1 MVSKMTDKTD
11 IDALRSEAANIIGL
25 LTAAGHETFSLDK
38 TADFFDD
45 VFRLLEAECQQR
57 AAAEI
62 TSESYK
68 NILGVAIKELAAL
81 RGEQEPVAYLTRHM
95 GCRSPDDC
103 EEYLEVSDKD
113 GVSGNGEAAIPV
125 YTHPAKPVVVRPNL
139 HPSHSYASVA
149 VSSRDEQWCAAISDA
164 GIVVKDGE

>member
-1 MVSKMTDKTD
+1 MTEKTD

-25 LTAAGHETFSLDK
+25 LTAAGHEALSLDK

-81 RGEQEPVAYLTRHM
+81 RGEQEPVAWTDAEELRDVEKHGCGYLFKIDPANPYTDPRRQIM
-95 GCRSPDDC
+95 
-103 EEYLEVSDKD
+103 
-113 GVSGNGEAAIPV
+113 V
-125 YTHPAKPVVVRPNL
+125 YRRQPKPVVVLPEKSINDCNRYNIDYQDTVKAL
-139 HPSHSYASVA
+139 EA
-149 VSSRDEQWCAAISDA
+149 A
-164 GIVVKDGE
+164 GIVVRDGE